1 MKRRGIVLAAMTAA
15 AAVALSGCAFGG
27 GTPSSGQTLKA
38 GGDATGAI
46 TVWSWDVAATALKRL
61 ATQYEKAH
69 KGTTIK
75 VVDIGYDN
83 AYDKISVG
91 LQAGT
96 GLPDLITL
104 ETDHNQGYI
113 TQFPKGFTDLN
124 PVMGSMKSEFD
135 PFKWAAGNDTSG
147 HLRVAP
153 WDSGTVALYYRTD
166 YATQAG
172 VDISSAKTW
181 DDLIAL
187 GQTIKAKTGHT
198 LLSSDLSAGGPF
210 TMMLQQ
216 NGEGIFNDAG
226 EITVNSPEA
235 VKVLTLIQGMN
246 KDGLIKNVKGWDA
259 EVSSAKAGDSATTPN
274 AVWWIGTLT
283 SEAAESSGKY
293 AVVPLP
299 LVDSSSAPTS
309 NSGGSGLA
317 VPTQAKNP
325 QLAAAFLAYVLA
337 DAQNQA
343 SMMKNEGLF
352 PAYLPALKTPYFEQ
366 PQEYFGGQK
375 AYQAFAELTPKIK
388 PISFTSDYSK
398 ASDIVAN
405 AVQAAVLNG
414 QDPKA
419 ALDSAA
425 QQIATATGRK
435 IAG

>member
-1 MKRRGIVLAAMTAA
+1 MRKRPLLLAAMMAA

-27 GTPSSGQTLKA
+27 SGPAAQTLAPTAKA
-38 GGDATGAI
+38 SGSI

-61 ATQYEKAH
+61 AKQYEAAH
-69 KGTTIK
+69 AGTKID

-113 TQFPKGFTDLN
+113 TQFPKGFVDLG
-124 PVMGSMKSEFD
+124 PVMGSLKNDFD
-135 PFKWAAGNDTSG
+135 PFKWAAGTDTSG

-166 YATQAG
+166 YAKQAG
-172 VDISSAKTW
+172 VDLTAAKTW
-181 DDLIAL
+181 DDLIVA
-187 GQTIKAKTGHT
+187 GKAVKAKTGHT
-198 LLSSDLSAGGPF
+198 LLSSDLSGGGPF

-216 NGEGIFNDAG
+216 NGEGVFNAAG
-226 EITVNSPEA
+226 EITVNSPQA
-235 VKVLTLIQGMN
+235 VKVLTLIRTMN
-246 KDGLIKNVKGWDA
+246 KAGLIKNVKGWDA
-259 EVSSAKAGDSATTPN
+259 EVSSAKNGDSLTTPN
-274 AVWWIGTLT
+274 AVWWTGTLT
-283 SEAAESSGKY
+283 SEAAEHSGHY

-299 LVDSSSAPTS
+299 LVDSDSVPTS

-317 VPTQAKNP
+317 VPAQAKNP
-325 QLAAAFLAYVLA
+325 QLAAAFLTYVLA
-337 DAQNQA
+337 DKQNQA
-343 SMMKNEGLF
+343 SMMKDEGLF
-352 PAYLPALKTPYFEQ
+352 PAYLPALKTPYFAQ
-366 PQEYFGGQK
+366 PQPYFGGQK
-375 AYQAFAELTPKIK
+375 VYQTFAELTPKIK
-388 PISFTSDYSK
+388 PISFTSDYAK

-414 QDPKA
+414 EDPKA